1 MHGFLPDY
9 GLAFWKCVVVEFT
22 TQTEIAV
29 LDFDVES
36 SNNDLRQWLRLGKKC
51 APEPLDPDNVMWLK
65 SKLRSCDEECV
76 HPKPA
81 SPFLPTRLIDV
92 GQHEENDPRLVVVED
107 MLNMNSCA
115 TNDLKYAALTYCW
128 GPKEDAMKQVKTT
141 KDTISAHHQ
150 GMPLNSLSPVIRDTI
165 KVCRAL
171 EIRYLWVDALCIIQ
185 GDKADF
191 HRESQTMGK
200 IYNSCAVAIC
210 PLSSQSC
217 LQGYLEARPE
227 GLDVDFQSSRLEHIR
242 GTYTLVPHS
251 TDVDRGE
258 LPWRVSDQSLHLD
271 IERSMWYRRGW
282 TFQELILSPRFIVFG
297 PFMSHFLCDTK
308 AFSENGQIL
317 DDTNLRAGLRV
328 SLALRS
334 TINKA
339 FGNGCD
345 EMDRSVNGMRQMYQH
360 DWKGVRE
367 VSTKDWTYREDI
379 LAGAAGIAQAFAA
392 ITGDTY
398 LAGLWKSDLQHQLVW
413 YIRQPFPGDL
423 ASLVDSLQD
432 ADPDAEVGGLSFS
445 DDYESVFIE
454 KCRFCADPMHKRAG
468 WGLVVHPAEKS
479 GSYVRVGAF
488 VLFPH
493 KGGMDLFSEEEE
505 IVLI

>member
-115 TNDLKYAALTYCW
+115 TNDLK
-128 GPKEDAMKQVKTT
+128 
-141 KDTISAHHQ
+141 
-150 GMPLNSLSPVIRDTI
+150 
-165 KVCRAL
+165 AL